1 MAELKLTSVKVDE
14 ELFEEFKIASIR
26 SKFNLQK
33 LVNRCMDLYIQDEEF
48 ARKIHSHTGL
58 TTKSNNL

>member
-48 ARKIHSHTGL
+48 ARTIHAHTDL
-58 TTKSNNL
+58 TIKNNNL